1 MVLARGDIKAVGS
14 KGIVALCCRER
25 VYTTI
30 AAVLKLCQLLAD
42 LKEVPEE
49 EFELRNKRLWQG
61 KRYYLAAFAVKVI
74 IAPADLK
81 FELWF
86 NDTKYNRGHDPI
98 SVEWDAAGASARPR
112 TSDDLSDEW
121 ESSVHL
127 TGRLR

>member
-1 MVLARGDIKAVGS
+1 MW
-14 KGIVALCCRER
+14 
-25 VYTTI
+25 
-30 AAVLKLCQLLAD
+30 KLCQLSSD
-42 LKEVPEE
+42 LKEVAEE
-49 EFELRNKRLWQG
+49 EFEVRNKRVWQG
-61 KRYYLAAFAVKVI
+61 KRYFLATFAVKVI

-86 NDTKYNRGHDPI
+86 NGTRYNRGHDPI
-98 SVEWDAAGASARPR
+98 SIEWDPAGAGARPR